1 VPERGGVPFIQV
13 AVYGMN
19 KKVGM
24 LSFPPN
30 DNQFDKPYSGHTA
43 ELIDSEVR
51 EMVDELYK
59 RTVALVEEKKHL
71 IEKLALALLEKEVRC
86 PPQPPSVARTHAHG

>member
-1 VPERGGVPFIQV
+1 V

>member
-1 VPERGGVPFIQV
+1 VLGQV

-19 KKVGM
+19 EKVGM

-43 ELIDSEVR
+43 ELIDSEVC
-51 EMVDELYK
+51 
-59 RTVALVEEKKHL
+59 A
-71 IEKLALALLEKEVRC
+71 
-86 PPQPPSVARTHAHG
+86 THTHTYTQGGSC